1 MNYGQREAPIDAA
14 AIGQHGA
21 CATLSVIATFFSA
34 GKLELLP
41 QRSRSVSARI
51 ERELLLLSIDGRL
64 QRDGPGSPCLCIA
77 QHDKFKA
84 ESRKYI
90 QQRSRS
96 FAQERRSGWQ
106 IQGERS

>member
-1 MNYGQREAPIDAA
+1 MRRAQAVMTAA
-14 AIGQHGA
+14 CVIGLHVFAKPGKNS
-21 CATLSVIATFFSA
+21 LNRFS
-34 GKLELLP
+34 GWFD
-41 QRSRSVSARI
+41 SC
-51 ERELLLLSIDGRL
+51 
-64 QRDGPGSPCLCIA
+64 SPRLCIA

-106 IQGERS
+106 VQGERS